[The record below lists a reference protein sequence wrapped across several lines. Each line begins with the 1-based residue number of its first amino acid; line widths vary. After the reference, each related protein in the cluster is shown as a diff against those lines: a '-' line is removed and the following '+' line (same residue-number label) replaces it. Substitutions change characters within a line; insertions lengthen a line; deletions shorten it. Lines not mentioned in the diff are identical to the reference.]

1 MRSVRLAR
9 LIACVTLA
17 VTAAPASGQ
26 VTVNPTGVNVASRGA
41 TTVFLTFG
49 GLGSDLVAAEAFWCG
64 ELIPA
69 TPDVGQRCDLATLF
83 GQLPLR
89 FDVSRPSGTGAL
101 TDIMSIPPAVTRRA
115 YQAAARGAS
124 AEFFYVR
131 RFVSRSGGP
140 DVYVSVTC
148 RMTSGGATTPLS
160 LVDVTLEPDTDAPLL
175 IVASGKPAA
184 SWHAD
189 IAYTGTGRLQGRWE
203 VVLPGEELPTE
214 FDLLAEAA
222 LPLEERGTQRRWM
235 QLERFNVFLPPTGKI
250 RLPGPDPERLPRE
263 VDGAYL
269 ILLRIEASNDRDSQS
284 NLEAVGAGQG
294 VVASGAVAGF
304 PMPVLRYFVGSA
316 LGDGVAARNSLRL
329 LAPDDSASLGA
340 DPQWSFIWQPV
351 SGAVRYRL
359 EIVGPDDQLAFE
371 AVVDGASVEYRPPP
385 FLASRLGA
393 GRLRWR
399 VRAVDDEAREIA
411 GSEWRDLIIAQ

>member
-1 MRSVRLAR
+1 MRFVRLIPILCAS
-9 LIACVTLA
+9 
-17 VTAAPASGQ
+17 TAFWGAPAAGQ
-26 VTVNPTGVNVASRGA
+26 VTVNPTGVNVASQGA

-69 TPDVGQRCDLATLF
+69 TPDVGQRCDPATLF

-89 FDVSRPSGTGAL
+89 FDLSRPSGTGAL

-115 YQAAARGAS
+115 YQAAADGAS

-131 RFVSRSGGP
+131 RFVSRSGAP

-160 LVDVTLEPDTDAPLL
+160 LVDVTLVPETEAPVL
-175 IVASGKPAA
+175 IVASGEPA
-184 SWHAD
+184 SPWHAD

-214 FDLLAEAA
+214 FDLLAEAS

-235 QLERFNVFLPPTGKI
+235 QLERFNVFLPPGGKF
-250 RLPGPDPERLPRE
+250 RLPGPDPDRLPRQ

-284 NLEAVGAGQG
+284 NLETVGAGQG
-294 VVASGAVAGF
+294 VVTSGAVAGF

-316 LGDGVAARNSLRL
+316 MGEGGAARNSLRL
-329 LAPDDSASLGA
+329 LAPDDSASLSDG
-340 DPQWSFIWQPV
+340 PQWRFLWQPV
-351 SGAVRYRL
+351 ARAARYRL
-359 EIVGPDDQLAFE
+359 EIAGADDQLAFE
-371 AVVDGASVEYRPPP
+371 AVVDGTSVEYRPPP

-393 GRLRWR
+393 GSFRWR
-399 VRAVDDEAREIA
+399 VRAIDDDAREIA
-411 GSEWRDLIIAQ
+411 RSDWRDLIIP